1 MPIRPRLLAFSVT
14 LSLFLCISP
23 SSIYGAQNLADPTQ
37 TNSLQ
42 TILDRAVA
50 ETLNDFAAKGVKA
63 DNIAASVID
72 LTDPSKPVYA
82 DFRGNE
88 RIYPASVVKMFYMV
102 ALERWLEDG
111 LVTETKEMERA
122 LKDMIV
128 DSGNESTQYLVDVL
142 TGTSSGPELPEPEY
156 REWAFKRNAMNRYFE
171 SLGYTNINVNQKTH
185 CEDAWGIEQQFRKY
199 RGENRNMLT
208 TRATAQLLADIALGK
223 VNNSL
228 RTERM
233 MDLMK
238 RDPIGV
244 IKDAEDQNHG
254 FTGIA
259 LRKRNLLGVRLYS
272 KAGWTST
279 SRHDAAYIETPEGLR
294 LVIVIFTE
302 RFAKEREIIPTIAG
316 KVIDA
321 LH

>member
-50 ETLNDFAAKGVKA
+50 ETLNDFGAKGVKA